1 MKRFFSVQN
10 LILKVAMSF
19 VLLFSNTYEILP
31 LLAEEIVEEETIV
44 EVEETSTEEE
54 VVEEVVVEEEPT
66 PIEEPLP
73 TETPEIVEEVV
84 EEPIQEEVEQLSD
97 PFNEEKVMDHVV
109 IKVSAEAG
117 VFPNGSTLSVTKVED
132 QKVDEAVEE
141 VRNENVVRTY
151 TYDIKVLD
159 VEGNE
164 VQPKE
169 GQKVNVSFQLEEVVN
184 DNLNTQVYHI
194 DDELK
199 VESLDVTTEEDV
211 ASVETEGFSYYTV
224 EFTYEDKQYVLDGG
238 STEVPLLN
246 ILNEV
251 GLSGTIENAEVSNQ
265 ELISVGKY
273 SGTEEWVLSSLQ
285 PFQTTE
291 WLKVTLD
298 GIEYQI
304 TLTDSY
310 EPGPGSSTDKLFAKN
325 APIATMTIDPKV
337 LGGTPGV
344 DILLENVK
352 ITDRCSA
359 IEWDGNTIVAR
370 DVLFQ
375 NGTSSAKYSRLGGF
389 TLRYKNAVTLSDGVT
404 KKDLLLEFN
413 NVHIAPRIDT
423 DVSETHDIRL
433 ASPNGKVDGNNNNFI
448 FISTRILT
456 DGNTSRAGLRAP
468 IDIKVDGGLADDTY
482 IFSAFGFNLCNYNSS
497 TGISNNRNRILY
509 WDTNRDWAEQLGI
522 ISGINK
528 ESNVYVP
535 NNLISGTVIETFT
548 GNPDTHVIYATAASD
563 ITANTDKNYLSG
575 EVTVANSN
583 ELKTIAKGYYPY
595 GNNGPN
601 TYLFPDGITHNFT
614 SSSGYFGKIELNTE
628 GYWNSDGSLPV
639 NAVSKQPA
647 TLLYGGRLVT
657 DGKIGVILSDHK
669 RTYDVPYGKDVTY
682 KMTPEDNYIIDQ
694 LYIDGAKIDKTDT
707 NFKTV
712 YKSDGYTVDY
722 YTYTFKGD
730 DLPGDLNKPD
740 FDPRSEK
747 GGSAHTIHVTWQ
759 PTVEIDFVKQWNDF
773 NNLYQLR
780 PTQLEITLKQDGRDY
795 RSVVDSSTELFYNPQ
810 DPSIPTSFPYQLT
823 GIPTDAR
830 WYYTW
835 PSNPSQRKF
844 MRLPMYRDYNES
856 TNTGHA
862 YIYVIEEK
870 IPDAVKDY
878 YVERQ
883 PHDIMK
889 FDNDITQ
896 SYLASNEK
904 PDGYTESALIDGS
917 HREVDYVVTNELK
930 YTELYIEKA
939 VKGGNST
946 FKFNVNLK
954 NSDLTVS
961 EFDGFKQKSEAE
973 YEKILSAPGDSL
985 VKNNKEIVVST
996 RLLPNTEYT
1005 VTETLP
1011 ADWKETDKSKASSHN
1026 GTIFDTSNVLAYQD
1040 MNTGALYIPDGSG
1053 GYKDR
1058 NGNPIQLPTAVFGI
1072 QAFDCLGLELIGSS
1086 TSPTGFQYRYGD
1098 QKDVPIE
1105 ALGMI
1110 VVIEYASNATL
1121 VDNQLVYKATKH
1133 GDNGVTKEEDVVLAK
1148 PVYGVW
1154 FENEYIPKP
1163 TSRPVDPKKVVV
1175 PNTGDNFNL
1184 PLYGEL
1190 FAGVLLIQY
1199 LLIRKLKKDSNL

>member
-1 MKRFFSVQN
+1 MMKRFFSVQN
-10 LILKVAMSF
+10 VILKVTISF
-19 VLLFSNTYEILP
+19 VLLFSSTYEIFP
-31 LLAEEIVEEETIV
+31 LLAEENVEEETIV
-44 EVEETSTEEE
+44 ETEQTPTEE
-54 VVEEVVVEEEPT
+54 
-66 PIEEPLP
+66 
-73 TETPEIVEEVV
+73 V
-84 EEPIQEEVEQLSD
+84 EEPIQEEGEQLSD
-97 PFNEEKVMDHVV
+97 SFHEEKVIDYVV

-132 QKVDEAVEE
+132 QKVDEAVEA

-151 TYDIKVLD
+151 TYDIKVFD
-159 VEGNE
+159 SEGNE

-169 GQKVNVSFQLEEVVN
+169 GQKVHVSFQLEEVVN

-194 DDELK
+194 DEELK
-199 VESLDVTTEEDV
+199 VEALEVTTEEDV

-224 EFTYEDKQYVLDGG
+224 EFTYEDKQYVLEGG
-238 STEVPLLN
+238 STEVPLMD

-273 SGTEEWVLSSLQ
+273 NGSEEWVLSSLQ

-325 APIATMTIDPKV
+325 APIATMTIDSKV

-344 DILLENVK
+344 DIILENVQ

-375 NGTSSAKYSRLGGF
+375 NGTTGASYSRLGGF
-389 TLRYKNAVTLSDGVT
+389 TLRYKNAVTLSDGKT

-413 NVHIAPRIDT
+413 NIHIAPRIDT
-423 DVSETHDIRL
+423 DNQETHDIRL
-433 ASPNGKVDGNNNNFI
+433 VSPNGKVDGNNNDFI
-448 FISTRILT
+448 FISTKILT
-456 DGNTSRAGLRAP
+456 TSNTSRAGLRAP
-468 IDIKVDGGLADDTY
+468 INIKVEGVSSDETY
-482 IFSAFGFNLCNYNSS
+482 VFSAFGFNLGNFNSS
-497 TGISNNRNRILY
+497 GISNNRNRILY
-509 WDTNRDWAEQLGI
+509 WNSNRDWVEQLGL

-535 NNLISGTVIETFT
+535 NNLVSSTTIETFSSF
-548 GNPDTHVIYATAASD
+548 PDTHVIYATQTSQS
-563 ITANTDKNYLSG
+563 TQNSDKNYLSG
-575 EVTVANSN
+575 EVTVANGK
-583 ELKTIAKGYYPY
+583 ELKTLVKSYYPY
-595 GNNGPN
+595 GDSGPN
-601 TYLFPDGITHNFT
+601 TYLFPDGITHNYT

-628 GYWNSDGSLPV
+628 GYWNSDGSLPI
-639 NAVSKQPA
+639 NTVSKKPA
-647 TLLYGGRLVT
+647 TLLYGGRLT
-657 DGKIGVILSDHK
+657 TKGKTGAIVVDRK
-669 RTYDVPYGKDVTY
+669 RTYDVPYGKEVTY
-682 KMTPEDNYIIDQ
+682 KMTPEDSYIIDQ
-694 LYIDGAKIDKTDT
+694 LYIDGAKIDKSDK

-712 YKSDGYTVDY
+712 YKNNDGYTVDY

-759 PTVEIDFVKQWNDF
+759 PTVEIDYVKNWDDF

-780 PTQLEITLKQDGRDY
+780 PNQLEITLKQDGSDY
-795 RSVVDSSTELFYNPQ
+795 RSVLNSSTELFYNPQ
-810 DPSIPTSFPYQLT
+810 DPSIPTAFPYPLT
-823 GIPTDAR
+823 GSSTDAL
-830 WYYTW
+830 WPYTW
-835 PSNPSQRKF
+835 PSDASQRKF
-844 MRLPMYRDYNES
+844 MRLPMYRNYNEI
-856 TNTGHA
+856 TNKGDL
-862 YIYVIEEK
+862 YNYVIEEK

-883 PHDIMK
+883 PHEIIK
-889 FDNDITQ
+889 FDYDITQ
-896 SYLASNEK
+896 SYLATNER
-904 PDGYTESALIDGS
+904 PDGYTESGLIDGS
-917 HREVDYVVTNELK
+917 HREVDYSITNELK
-930 YTELYIEKA
+930 STELFIEKA

-946 FKFNVNLK
+946 FQFNVNLK

-961 EFDGFKQKSEAE
+961 EFDGFKQKGTTG
-973 YEKILSAPGDSL
+973 YEKTISGPGNSL
-985 VKNNKEIVVST
+985 VKNKKEIVAST

-1011 ADWKETDKSKASSHN
+1011 ADWKETDQSKASKHN
-1026 GTIFDTSNVLAYQD
+1026 GTIFDTSNVFAYQD
-1040 MNTGALYIPDGSG
+1040 VNTGDLYIPDGSG

-1058 NGNPIQLPTAVFGI
+1058 NGDSIQLPVVVFESRL
-1072 QAFDCLGLELIGSS
+1072 FDNSGMEVVVSQTSS
-1086 TSPTGFQYRYGD
+1086 TGLQYRYGD
-1098 QKDVPIE
+1098 RKDVPLE
-1105 ALGMI
+1105 AISNM
-1110 VVIEYASNATL
+1110 VIIDYASIATL
-1121 VDNQLVYKATKH
+1121 EDNQLVYKASKQ
-1133 GDNGVTKEEDVVLAK
+1133 GDNGVTKEENILLAK
-1148 PVYGVW
+1148 PIYGVW

-1163 TSRPVDPKKVVV
+1163 TPRPVDPKIVVPDTGDAFYMSTWMTLFGGAIVVV
-1175 PNTGDNFNL
+1175 LALLFNMMM
-1184 PLYGEL
+1184 
-1190 FAGVLLIQY
+1190 QK
-1199 LLIRKLKKDSNL
+1199 RNQ